1 MARGREGV
9 AKRARERARQEKQE
23 AKRRKRTTS
32 ADTVDTISASDETAL
47 MEEFRELSE
56 RHAAGLVAD
65 DQYASERSR
74 IFVELGI
81 ETDAD

>member
-23 AKRRKRTTS
+23 AKRQKRWNPEATDDV
-32 ADTVDTISASDETAL
+32 AEAPDEAAL

-56 RHAAGLVAD
+56 RHAGGLVSND
-65 DQYASERSR
+65 DYAAERSR
-74 IFVELGI
+74 IFGELGI
-81 ETDAD
+81 DVD